1 MRIPRSATPVLLAA
15 ALTVGLVGCSTPA
28 APPATPEAS
37 EPAPTPEET
46 TAAPSGDG
54 DAASFAKPVTTPGEL
69 LGSAS
74 GDGFTVDV
82 YQVGTAAASKTGQFA
97 NPDTQQPIIAVGD
110 DIVFVNYVVSN
121 TGDPIDL
128 GFSLVSISA
137 RYDDWPYIQGMDS
150 VVDFDLFEQIGVNR
164 DPFGPDTY
172 RDPGVYTFGSGER
185 YSYGENFPYQAG
197 SPIQFEVSVT
207 PVDAEGDLLHDEGL
221 DGSGSGT
228 IN

>member
-28 APPATPEAS
+28 APPAAPEAS

-97 NPDTQQPIIAVGD
+97 NPDTNAPIIEVGAEL
-110 DIVFVNYVVSN
+110 VYVNYVITN
-121 TGDPIDL
+121 TGTEDIPL
-128 GFSLVSISA
+128 SYSLVTVNP
-137 RYDDWPYIQGMDS
+137 RYDDWPYMQGMDS
-150 VVDFDLFEQIGVNR
+150 VVDSEQFETMEVNSTAMATGVG
-164 DPFGPDTY
+164 DAPFIWE
-172 RDPGVYTFGSGER
+172 PGTTF
-185 YSYGENFPYQAG
+185 SYGINFLHQAN
-197 SPIQFEVSVT
+197 SPIEFTVGLT
-207 PVDAEGDLLHDEGL
+207 PADESGDLVHDKKQEL
-221 DGSGSGT
+221 KIDTT
-228 IN
+228 IK